1 MHRPDHIMDAGRSLE
16 TDNLA
21 NIAIPNQ
28 PNQFGP
34 NQPNQFGPTNPNQYQ
49 YNWDQNTI
57 NPYIQQGSPINN
69 PAGVDQIQFLQN
81 QGIVV
86 ENLDESSL
94 AFLPSMDRLNTAYD
108 RMNTQVGMARTGLG
122 FDMSAQQLSGQ
133 QNLLNMTGGQGLA
146 SVQGIG
152 GASANRMMSGLR
164 AAGNQYR
171 TGLNQSMAGFQSD
184 ILGMQYDYQDSQT
197 DYQDALTTALGNIMA
212 SGEDD
217 DLAISYV
224 DNLVGMEGNLPEVNQ
239 LPTTN
244 QGNVMFN
251 GRGYMWDSTT
261 NSYKPIPQRPAGS
274 QITGG

>member
-69 PAGVDQIQFLQN
+69 PAELDQIQFLQN

-212 SGEDD
+212 SGEDEFNVSYTGNTAGTN
-217 DLAISYV
+217 AI
-224 DNLVGMEGNLPEVNQ
+224 PI
-239 LPTTN
+239 
-244 QGNVMFN
+244 
-251 GRGYMWDSTT
+251 GYGESV
-261 NSYKPIPQRPAGS
+261 AGAS
-274 QITGG
+274 SWGTGQDYGGS

>member
-1 MHRPDHIMDAGRSLE
+1 MHRPDHIVDTSNLEQAMLSGGSAESLYQDQQQ
-16 TDNLA
+16 TNF
-21 NIAIPNQ
+21 N
-28 PNQFGP
+28 
-34 NQPNQFGPTNPNQYQ
+34 PTNPNPYQ

-69 PAGVDQIQFLQN
+69 PAGQNQIQFLSE
-81 QGIVV
+81 QGINV

-197 DYQDALTTALGNIMA
+197 NYQDALTTALGNIMA

-217 DLAISYV
+217 DLTISLNNEENNFGGPNFDVTMYQGQNSIV
-224 DNLVGMEGNLPEVNQ
+224 RNGVTYTWTPTYGN
-239 LPTTN
+239 
-244 QGNVMFN
+244 N
-251 GRGYMWDSTT
+251 GF
-261 NSYKPIPQRPAGS
+261 YKPQ
-274 QITGG
+274 T